1 MGEKWFQ
8 FVARIKKEGNHDSL
22 ASAMKEA
29 SKRKHEWSGN
39 KDKSGPVVKK
49 SKKSKKMRKKS
60 SKKKSSKK
68 KTRKNKKSRGKKSK
82 K

>member
-49 SKKSKKMRKKS
+49 SKKSRKTKKKS

-68 KTRKNKKSRGKKSK
+68 KTRKTKKRGKKSK

>member
-49 SKKSKKMRKKS
+49 SKKSKKAKKS

-68 KTRKNKKSRGKKSK
+68 KTRKSKKSRGKKSK

>member
-60 SKKKSSKK
+60 SKKSSKK
-68 KTRKNKKSRGKKSK
+68 KTRKTKKRGKKSK

>member
-49 SKKSKKMRKKS
+49 SKKSMKTKKKS

-68 KTRKNKKSRGKKSK
+68 KTRKTKKRGKKSK